1 MFSQTNPEICDDMLD
16 WVTRYS
22 PKIKEDIMEPRLG
35 TFTIPLSNL
44 YTKVLA
50 TENSRPSIK
59 ALKENIELNCRDNI
73 FLPGYLEGNYRGL

>member
-1 MFSQTNPEICDDMLD
+1 MLD

-22 PKIKEDIMEPRLG
+22 PKIKEDIMELHCGLG

-59 ALKENIELNCRDNI
+59 ALKENIN
-73 FLPGYLEGNYRGL
+73 